1 MKNKASIPAMITF
14 IFVSVIF
21 ISFGKQIEKWK
32 GTIEEENGVKVIRNP
47 NDPLYGEIKFE
58 LEEDLSIGNEED
70 ENYAFYDS
78 AVPTVYSE
86 GNIFVLDDGNHRIQK
101 FDKDGNYLLSFGRKG
116 QGPGEFQGFS
126 QNFCLDINNK
136 IHVKGGSTHSIT
148 KGS

>member
-1 MKNKASIPAMITF
+1 MKNKTSIPAMITF

-78 AVPTVYSE
+78 AYLHKPARVVASLIKMGIISYPSAEKGKDRV
-86 GNIFVLDDGNHRIQK
+86 NFKDFHKIFV
-101 FDKDGNYLLSFGRKG
+101 
-116 QGPGEFQGFS
+116 
-126 QNFCLDINNK
+126 
-136 IHVKGGSTHSIT
+136 
-148 KGS
+148 